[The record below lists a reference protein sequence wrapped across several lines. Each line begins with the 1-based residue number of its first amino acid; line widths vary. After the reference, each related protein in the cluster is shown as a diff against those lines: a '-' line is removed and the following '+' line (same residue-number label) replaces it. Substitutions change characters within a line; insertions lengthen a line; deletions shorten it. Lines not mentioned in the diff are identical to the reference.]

1 MIVEQQEGL
10 INIKE
15 AARRLGVSE
24 KTIRRMIH
32 AKPPKI
38 RAIAV
43 NWSYR
48 FDPAEVERIRTGK
61 TIEGQE
67 GNENEPIQ

>member
-1 MIVEQQEGL
+1 MEQEGL

-48 FDPAEVERIRTGK
+48 FDPAEIERIRAGK
-61 TIEGQE
+61 PIEDQK
-67 GNENEPIQ
+67 GNENEPTQ